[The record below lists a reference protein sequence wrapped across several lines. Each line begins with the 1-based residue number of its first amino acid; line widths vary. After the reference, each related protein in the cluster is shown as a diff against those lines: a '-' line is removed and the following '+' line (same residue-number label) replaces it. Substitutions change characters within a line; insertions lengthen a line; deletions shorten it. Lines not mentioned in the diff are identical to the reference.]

1 MPDALLRDGGCYT
14 QPWRLEFAEPEPLA
28 AAHAP
33 PDVRDDRHTPAD
45 ENVAKFAAYSAA
57 RDLR

>member
-33 PDVRDDRHTPAD
+33 PDVRDDPALLP
-45 ENVAKFAAYSAA
+45 AKCCQIRTVICSS
-57 RDLR
+57 